1 MYETIRFVRKLNY
14 HHLYYF
20 WAFAQEGSV
29 TAACERLGVAQPTVS
44 AQLRA
49 LERAIGQPLLE
60 HVGRN
65 LELTEAGR
73 VVYRYANDIFALGDE
88 LISTLDG
95 RPAGSRQRL
104 RVGVADVLPK
114 LVVARLLEPLI
125 QGPEPVHLMCF
136 EGKPSELLAKLSVHE
151 VDLVLS
157 DSPLTPEIR
166 VRAFNHM
173 LGECDVSFFAPAD
186 EAARYEAEFPQ
197 SIDGAPWVAPT
208 DNTSLRRELEYW
220 FSTEGV
226 KPHVI
231 AEFEDSA
238 LLKSFAPRAGTLFA
252 APSVIAEQ
260 IQETYKVSRIGRAE
274 SIRERFY
281 AISLERKVKHPAV
294 VSLLESAH
302 DWLSGQ

>member
-1 MYETIRFVRKLNY
+1 MRKLNY

-44 AQLRA
+44 AQLRS
-49 LERAIGQPLLE
+49 LERSIGQPLLQP
-60 HVGRN
+60 VGRN

-88 LISTLDG
+88 LVSTLDG
-95 RPAGSRQRL
+95 RPTGSRQRL

-114 LVVARLLEPLI
+114 LVVSRLLEPLVKSAD
-125 QGPEPVHLMCF
+125 PVHMMCF

-151 VDLVLS
+151 LDVVLS
-157 DSPLTPEIR
+157 DSPITPEIR

-173 LGECDVSFFAPAD
+173 LGECDVSFFAPNAD
-186 EAARYEAEFPQ
+186 AARYRKEFPQ
-197 SIDGAPWVAPT
+197 SIDGAPWVGPT

-220 FSTEGV
+220 FNTIGV
-226 KPHVI
+226 KPQII

-238 LLKSFAPRAGTLFA
+238 LLKTFAPRAGTLFA
-252 APSVIAEQ
+252 APSVIAAQ
-260 IQETYKVSRIGRAE
+260 IESTYPVSRIGRAE

-281 AISLERKVKHPAV
+281 AISLERKVKYPAV
-294 VSLLESAH
+294 VALLESAH
-302 DWLSGQ
+302 DWLSYE

>member
-1 MYETIRFVRKLNY
+1 MRKLNY

-44 AQLRA
+44 AQLRS
-49 LERAIGQPLLE
+49 LERAIGHPLLE

-88 LISTLDG
+88 LVNTLDG
-95 RPAGSRQRL
+95 RPESSRQRV

-114 LVVARLLEPLI
+114 LVVSRLLESLLAAD
-125 QGPEPVHLMCF
+125 EPAHMICF
-136 EGKPSELLAKLSVHE
+136 EGKPSELLARLSVHE
-151 VDLVLS
+151 LDVVLS

-173 LGECDVSFFAPAD
+173 LGECAVSFFAPVKD
-186 EAARYEAEFPQ
+186 AARYKAEFPQ
-197 SIDGAPWVAPT
+197 SLDGAPWVLPT
-208 DNTSLRRELEYW
+208 NNTALRRELEYW
-220 FSTEGV
+220 FSSQDLSPQIV
-226 KPHVI
+226 

-252 APSVIAEQ
+252 APSVIAAQVES
-260 IQETYKVSRIGRAE
+260 IYPVKEIARVD

-281 AISLERKVKHPAV
+281 AISLERKVKHSAV
-294 VSLLESAH
+294 AALLEGAH
-302 DWLSGQ
+302 EWLNIR

>member
-1 MYETIRFVRKLNY
+1 VRKLNY

-49 LERAIGQPLLE
+49 LERSVGQPLLE

-88 LISTLDG
+88 LINTLDG
-95 RPAGSRQRL
+95 RPAGSRQRV

-114 LVVARLLEPLI
+114 LVVSRLLEPLT
-125 QGPEPVHLMCF
+125 QCADPVHMMCF
-136 EGKPSELLAKLSVHE
+136 EGKPGELLAKLSVHE
-151 VDLVLS
+151 LDLVLS
-157 DSPLTPEIR
+157 DSPITPEIR

-173 LGECDVSFFAPAD
+173 LGECGVAFFAPMNT
-186 EAARYEAEFPQ
+186 AARYAAEFPQ
-197 SIDGAPWVAPT
+197 SIDDAPLVAPT

-220 FSTEGV
+220 FSTQGV
-226 KPHVI
+226 KPQII

-238 LLKSFAPRAGTLFA
+238 LLKSFAPRVGALFA
-252 APSVIAEQ
+252 APAVIARE
-260 IQETYKVSRIGRAE
+260 IEEAYKVTCIGRVE

-294 VSLLESAH
+294 ASLLDAAH
-302 DWLSGQ
+302 DWLSSQS

>member
-1 MYETIRFVRKLNY
+1 M
-14 HHLYYF
+14 
-20 WAFAQEGSV
+20 

-44 AQLRA
+44 AQLRS

-88 LISTLDG
+88 LISTLEG
-95 RPAGSRQRL
+95 RPTGSRQRL

-114 LVVARLLEPLI
+114 LVVTRLLEPLLHAE
-125 QGPEPVHLMCF
+125 EPVHLMCF

-151 VDLVLS
+151 LDVVLS
-157 DSPLTPEIR
+157 DSPITPEIR

-173 LGECDVSFFAPAD
+173 LGECDVSFFAPKDKAD
-186 EAARYEAEFPQ
+186 EIAKEFPQ

-220 FSTEGV
+220 FTTQGV
-226 KPHVI
+226 KPRII

-238 LLKSFAPRAGTLFA
+238 LLKSFAPRAGTIFA
-252 APSVIAEQ
+252 APSVIASQ
-260 IQETYKVSRIGRAE
+260 IETTYPVKRIGQVK

-281 AISLERKVKHPAV
+281 AISLERKVKHSAV
-294 VSLLESAH
+294 VTLLESAH
-302 DWLSGQ
+302 DWLSNE

>member
-1 MYETIRFVRKLNY
+1 MRKLNY

-44 AQLRA
+44 AQLRS
-49 LERAIGQPLLE
+49 LERSIGQPLLQP
-60 HVGRN
+60 VGRN

-88 LISTLDG
+88 LVSTLDG
-95 RPAGSRQRL
+95 RPTGSRQRV

-114 LVVARLLEPLI
+114 LVVARLLEPLL
-125 QGPEPVHLMCF
+125 QCAEPVHMMCF

-151 VDLVLS
+151 LDVVLS
-157 DSPLTPEIR
+157 DSPITPEIR

-173 LGECDVSFFAPAD
+173 LGECDVSFFAPNAD
-186 EAARYEAEFPQ
+186 AARYRKEFPQ
-197 SIDGAPWVAPT
+197 SIDGAPWVGPT

-220 FSTEGV
+220 FNAIGV
-226 KPHVI
+226 KPQII

-238 LLKSFAPRAGTLFA
+238 LLKTFAPRAGTLFA
-252 APSVIAEQ
+252 APSVIAAQ
-260 IQETYKVSRIGRAE
+260 IEATYPVSSIGRVE

-294 VSLLESAH
+294 VALLESAH
-302 DWLSGQ
+302 DWLSTE

>member
-1 MYETIRFVRKLNY
+1 MRKLNY

-49 LERAIGQPLLE
+49 LERSVGQPLLE

-88 LISTLDG
+88 LLSTLDG
-95 RPAGSRQRL
+95 RPSGSRQRV

-114 LVVARLLEPLI
+114 LVVSRLLEPLVRCE
-125 QGPEPVHLMCF
+125 EPVHMICF

-151 VDLVLS
+151 LDLVLS
-157 DSPLTPEIR
+157 DSPITPEIR

-173 LGECDVSFFAPAD
+173 LGECGVAFFAPTAR
-186 EAARYEAEFPQ
+186 AARYEAEFPQ
-197 SIDGAPWVAPT
+197 SIDDAPLLAPT
-208 DNTSLRRELEYW
+208 DNTAMRRELEYW
-220 FSTEGV
+220 FSTQGI
-226 KPHVI
+226 KPQIV

-238 LLKSFAPRAGTLFA
+238 LLKSFAPRTETLFV
-252 APSVIAEQ
+252 APSIIADQ
-260 IQETYKVSRIGRAE
+260 IQEAYRVKCIGRVD

-294 VSLLESAH
+294 AALLESAH